1 MRQIEWDMV
10 RDDKLILLTSH
21 DLTDDSIFM
30 AADFRD
36 MQAIRFNPTGS
47 WIGVGVHGF
56 KIGTSQLEMINGIW
70 YTTDDEVLNE
80 KYKNI
85 RLSSDMLSF
94 ETLE

>member
-1 MRQIEWDMV
+1 
-10 RDDKLILLTSH
+10 
-21 DLTDDSIFM
+21 M

-85 RLSSDMLSF
+85 QLSSDMLSF
-94 ETLE
+94 EMIE

>member
-1 MRQIEWDMV
+1 
-10 RDDKLILLTSH
+10 
-21 DLTDDSIFM
+21 
-30 AADFRD
+30 
-36 MQAIRFNPTGS
+36 
-47 WIGVGVHGF
+47 
-56 KIGTSQLEMINGIW
+56 MINGIW